1 MLLSPAVRPSGST
14 DVSPG
19 LARALV
25 LWRLN
30 LDVPRRPPSEF
41 RRRFHTCTNFDYHQ
55 HYLTAIEGGL
65 VPPRISISGSDP
77 ATGGQLPP
85 GISFMIG
92 PEEQRGWSLDP
103 AAEPD
108 LAVCRG
114 VADGLCPVLSVFLGA
129 PAAWVTARPSGSRTP
144 ASSNK
149 TTPLQRR
156 LQPCSGWTVTA
167 RAAVRSGARASGQR
181 G

>member
-1 MLLSPAVRPSGST
+1 M
-14 DVSPG
+14 SPG

-92 PEEQRGWSLDP
+92 PRSSEAGALILPLNLISQS
-103 AAEPD
+103 AAASPMVCARSCHSSSEP
-108 LAVCRG
+108 R
-114 VADGLCPVLSVFLGA
+114 
-129 PAAWVTARPSGSRTP
+129 
-144 ASSNK
+144 
-149 TTPLQRR
+149 
-156 LQPCSGWTVTA
+156 QPG
-167 RAAVRSGARASGQR
+167 
-181 G
+181 